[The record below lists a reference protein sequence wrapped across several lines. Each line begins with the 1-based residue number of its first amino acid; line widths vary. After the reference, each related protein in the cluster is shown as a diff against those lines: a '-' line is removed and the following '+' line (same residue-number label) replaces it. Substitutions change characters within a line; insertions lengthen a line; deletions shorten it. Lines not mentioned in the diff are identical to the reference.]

1 MGQLGFI
8 YVGQSG
14 LLIFLTRL
22 TTTAASSD
30 GSGSAIASFTGT
42 PSAGL
47 IFSNRQT
54 TITNQIGTVSLD
66 ADNDFQLAAS
76 AQSLTP
82 HSSSVFSTIIVTQ
95 TIEVQSDGN
104 TSISLSSQIDVVSP
118 FEEILGNQNQRGGG
132 AQFTYEFRRASD
144 NALLSRKIHRFS
156 SSNMPVDTYSDSY
169 SDTLTPS
176 DGIGGS

>member
-22 TTTAASSD
+22 DMTVASSD
-30 GSGSAIASFTGT
+30 GSGSAVASFTGT
-42 PSAGL
+42 PNTGL
-47 IFSNRQT
+47 VFNNRQT
-54 TITNQIGTVSLD
+54 TITNQVGTVSLD
-66 ADNDFQLAAS
+66 TDDDFQLAAS

-82 HSSSVFSTIIVTQ
+82 HSRTAFSFINVTQ

-104 TSISLSSQIDVVSP
+104 TSVALSSQIDVVSP
-118 FEEILGNQNQRGGG
+118 FEEIFGNPVQRGGG

-176 DGIGGS
+176 DGSG